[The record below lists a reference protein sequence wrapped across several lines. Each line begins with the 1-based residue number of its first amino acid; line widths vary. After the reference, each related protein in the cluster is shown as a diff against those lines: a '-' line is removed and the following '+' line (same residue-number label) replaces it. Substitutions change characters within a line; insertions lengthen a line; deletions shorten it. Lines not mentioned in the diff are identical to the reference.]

1 MKKIIYIILFIFST
15 SVFSFE
21 LFKSVPFDYGE
32 SPRTNE
38 EKIASGIV
46 YQVMSGQPVNSEYS
60 IVETS
65 NLGIGNVWF
74 NLYDDLSL
82 HSVDVYQKVLLNSW
96 PLTYTSTCTDSNDN
110 CEIPWWAGRWSNQ
123 EFLEPEL
130 KDLFQYYS
138 GDEVE
143 IRGDG
148 IGCLSKSPLR
158 YGDIDDDSK
167 NELLLFLNDN
177 LLIFDPVLGKTVFL
191 MLYNLDDYTSAEDT
205 ISQHGFE
212 KPEFPQYV
220 SRLKTNSGVA
230 FQNDAQVT
238 EPAFQ
243 AFAKLYTVDVNNDQ
257 IKDLLIWRKLFQS
270 RLQSDVIKGFEKI
283 SDTYLHYKKVN
294 GEYQLQTDTAPETIQ
309 GWLTANNQTWQSG
322 FPSKSEC
329 SGQEGQLIPEMHD
342 PLLNDPDVLK

>member
-1 MKKIIYIILFIFST
+1 MIIKKIKLLVLFFILIPIYAFSFTLEIGENRAGMST
-15 SVFSFE
+15 STLKEIYNKYQTLPGFLFEKSEGKYFS
-21 LFKSVPFDYGE
+21 LSKTGNAIGKFDLKDDQDVLSGWRVASPDTCE
-32 SPRTNE
+32 S
-38 EKIASGIV
+38 
-46 YQVMSGQPVNSEYS
+46 
-60 IVETS
+60 
-65 NLGIGNVWF
+65 
-74 NLYDDLSL
+74 
-82 HSVDVYQKVLLNSW
+82 
-96 PLTYTSTCTDSNDN
+96 SNDN
-110 CEIPWWAGRWSNQ
+110 CEIPWWTGRWSDQ

-130 KDLFQYYS
+130 KELFQYYS

-143 IRGDG
+143 IRGDS

-158 YGDIDDDSK
+158 YGDIDEDSK

-220 SRLKTNSGVA
+220 SSLKTNSGVA

-309 GWLTANNQTWQSG
+309 GWLAANNQAWQSG

-329 SGQEGQLIPEMHD
+329 AGQEGQLIPEMHD